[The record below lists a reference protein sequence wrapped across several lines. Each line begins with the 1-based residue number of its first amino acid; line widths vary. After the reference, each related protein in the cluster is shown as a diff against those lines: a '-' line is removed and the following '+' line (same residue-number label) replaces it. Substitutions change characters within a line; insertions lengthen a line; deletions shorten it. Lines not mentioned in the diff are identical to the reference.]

1 MEEKNLHLLEKMV
14 NIDSGTG
21 DREGLAQVAE
31 LVRRRAETLG
41 WSFRVLPGDN
51 GTEHYYISRGG
62 GDRLLM
68 IAHLDTV
75 FPEGTAAARP
85 FRIDGD
91 LARGPGVSDCKSGVV
106 TILGALARLAP
117 NEAAGH
123 EIACLFNTDEEIGSL
138 GSRRIIEELAGASQ
152 AVVVVEPAEGET
164 LTVARKGIGRFQ
176 MEVFGKAA
184 HSGSNYTD
192 GHNAILELAHKVIA
206 IHGLTDLDAGITLNA
221 GVIKGGSKANVVPD
235 YAAAQIDLRIK
246 TPGQRGEMI
255 ERLRQIAARNQVAGV
270 SARLSGGI
278 TRPPMERTESNL
290 RLYERFR
297 RAGAAIGL
305 TLASCESGGG
315 SDANFA
321 AALGVPVIDGV
332 GPIGGGHHSEAEYLV
347 ISSLYRRIDLL
358 AEFLKYTET
367 RKHGNHC

>member
-1 MEEKNLHLLEKMV
+1 MEDKYLRLLENMV

-21 DREGLAQVAE
+21 DREGLAQVAD
-31 LVRRRAETLG
+31 LVRRRAEILG

-62 GDRLLM
+62 GARILM
-68 IAHLDTV
+68 MAHLDTV
-75 FPEGTAAARP
+75 FPKGAATARP
-85 FRIDGD
+85 FRIEDD

-106 TILGALARLAP
+106 TILGALERLAQS
-117 NEAAGH
+117 EDTGY
-123 EIACLFNTDEEIGSL
+123 EIACLFNTDEEIGSP
-138 GSRRIIEELAGASQ
+138 GSRRIIETLAADSR

-164 LTVARKGIGRFQ
+164 LTIARKGIGRFE

-235 YAAAQIDLRIK
+235 YAVAQIDLRIK
-246 TPGQRGEMI
+246 TPGQVDGI
-255 ERLRQIAARNQVAGV
+255 IGRLRQITARNHVDGV
-270 SARLSGGI
+270 TAKLSGGI
-278 TRPPMERTESNL
+278 TRPPMERTEANL

-297 RAGAAIGL
+297 QAGAAIGL
-305 TLASCESGGG
+305 MIASCESGGG

-332 GPIGGGHHSEAEYLV
+332 GPVGGGHHSEEEYLV
-347 ISSLYRRIDLL
+347 IPSLYRRIDLL
-358 AEFLKYTET
+358 AAFLQNY
-367 RKHGNHC
+367 